1 MNNSLAERIRKQAE
15 SFDNVL
21 PPVGHFERFEQ
32 KLERH
37 EKRKTLHWRRWA
49 TVTTIAATVAVILMF
64 QYSQPIR
71 PLDISPESTREVAAY
86 YNRQLQEEIGRIERE
101 TRDMDEAGRQEVISD
116 IEKMKSEFQ
125 HWEKPAAKM
134 PEEERIAWIVTRY
147 NVQMESLQH
156 LYSLLKEIP
165 NQPEHKL

>member
-1 MNNSLAERIRKQAE
+1 MNNSLDEQIRKQAE
-15 SFDNVL
+15 LFDNVL

-37 EKRKTLHWRRWA
+37 EKHKTLHWRRWV
-49 TVTTIAATVAVILMF
+49 TVTAIAAMVAVILMF

-71 PLDISPESTREVAAY
+71 PTDIYPESTQEVAAY
-86 YNRQLQEEIGRIERE
+86 YNRQLQEEIGRIEQE
-101 TRDMDEAGRQEVISD
+101 TQDMDEADRQEVISD
-116 IEKMKSEFQ
+116 IEKMKTEFQ
-125 HWEKPAAKM
+125 HWEKPATQM

-147 NVQMESLQH
+147 NVQMESLQNLH
-156 LYSLLKEIP
+156 SLLKEIP